1 MRGSVEDYS
10 FEETAED
17 LELEVH
23 DVERVYGALVDD
35 VIDLATSFALSSDAD
50 FAATHLIEGMTAMP
64 NTVVHD
70 EETIVIF
77 PPRSAHYAYV
87 GHGQPITPRLRSSL
101 RQDRGEAITRQFNTA
116 IGAFHRSFEVIITA
130 GEHADLNILI
140 LCRKS
145 EFEKVGRYEEGI
157 D

>member
-17 LELEVH
+17 LELELH

-70 EETIVIF
+70 V
-77 PPRSAHYAYV
+77 S
-87 GHGQPITPRLRSSL
+87 
-101 RQDRGEAITRQFNTA
+101 TRT
-116 IGAFHRSFEVIITA
+116 ST
-130 GEHADLNILI
+130 
-140 LCRKS
+140 S
-145 EFEKVGRYEEGI
+145 
-157 D
+157 

>member
-64 NTVVHD
+64 NTGG
-70 EETIVIF
+70 ISSIALG
-77 PPRSAHYAYV
+77 PLQRS
-87 GHGQPITPRLRSSL
+87 GSPG
-101 RQDRGEAITRQFNTA
+101 
-116 IGAFHRSFEVIITA
+116 
-130 GEHADLNILI
+130 
-140 LCRKS
+140 
-145 EFEKVGRYEEGI
+145 GRP
-157 D
+157 